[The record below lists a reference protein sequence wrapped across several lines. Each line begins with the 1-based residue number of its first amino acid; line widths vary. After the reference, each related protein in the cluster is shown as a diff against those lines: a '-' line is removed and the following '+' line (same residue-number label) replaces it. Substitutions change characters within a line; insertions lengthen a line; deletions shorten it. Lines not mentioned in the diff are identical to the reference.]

1 MRNKPAL
8 VKIKKLNIFPNAVYR
23 SVRQLLE
30 FGFIREI
37 NKYPI
42 KYAAL
47 VDSGADFCIFDAEIG
62 ELLGIDVRSG
72 RKEKFGGIQSVGAGN
87 AYLHSVVLNI
97 GGWLYKTK
105 VSFSYDMAPHGHG
118 ILGQKGFF
126 DIFKVKF
133 DLSKESIELTE
144 IK

>member
-1 MRNKPAL
+1 MKFSYF
-8 VKIKKLNIFPNAVYR
+8 KLPLKER
-23 SVRQLLE
+23 SE
-30 FGFIREI
+30 FFGTSILRPIIPIEI
-37 NKYPI
+37 GYEGQPI

-72 RKEKFGGIQSVGAGN
+72 RKEKFGGIQSAGAGN